1 MRILKYLHDPKC
13 DEERTNLEAVLDAYR
28 RGTLKVDS
36 GVTIWFAG
44 HMIRGP
50 LNSFHPDLNVTFDEV
65 SELRAKYGP
74 GRIWIEDVRHH
85 DIYSIC
91 MENSDIFSR

>member
-28 RGTLKVDS
+28 RCTLKVDS

-50 LNSFHPDLNVTFDEV
+50 HNSFRPDLNVFHEAP
-65 SELRAKYGP
+65 ELRAKYGP